1 MIAGDSGDEIWQPKK
16 KPRALTH
23 QHVRDNGGGEI
34 YAGHLSLEILPSSR
48 RVGSGDPIGVSTRWS
63 WGCMKIS
70 LEKVIGGGLF
80 QWWLWLLLSFAMT
93 VMRPELTTQR
103 NPNPNIPKLYYGSNT
118 MLREKEY
125 YILIHLQRRNIHIY
139 TLVLGQKRKQS

>member
-1 MIAGDSGDEIWQPKK
+1 MMKSGDQRRSHAPSCTGTRGTMAGGRSTCGAPIAGDS
-16 KPRALTH
+16 
-23 QHVRDNGGGEI
+23 
-34 YAGHLSLEILPSSR
+34 SSVR
-48 RVGSGDPIGVSTRWS
+48 RVGSGDPSGVSTRWS
-63 WGCMKIS
+63 WGCRKIS

-103 NPNPNIPKLYYGSNT
+103 NPNPNIPKLFYGSDT